1 MRTPTVPFGRAMRD
15 AHFNFDEAYTPL
27 NHGSFGALPTAIR
40 DYQRDIQEQIEAMP
54 DTFIRYT
61 IPKLVDESR
70 AAVAPL
76 LGVSTDEVVFVPNAT
91 TAINTVLR
99 NLTYSAGDVILYF
112 STIYPGEKNTIHY
125 ICETTSLES
134 LCIELKYPLQDDEIL
149 HAFLEAVHKVRVGR
163 RRVKIAM
170 FDTVSTFPGV
180 RVPWEALVAHCKN
193 LGIFSLIDGA
203 HGIGHIDLT
212 KVGEFKPDF
221 FTTNCYK

>member
-1 MRTPTVPFGRAMRD
+1 MRTPTVPFGRAIRD

-40 DYQRDIQEQIEAMP
+40 GYQREMQELTEAKP

-61 IPKLVDESR
+61 IPKLLDESR

-99 NLTYSAGDVILYF
+99 NLVYEKRDVIMYF
-112 STIYPGEKNTIHY
+112 STIYPGEKNTIQY
-125 ICETTSLES
+125 LCETTPLES
-134 LCIELKYPLQDDEIL
+134 VCIELQYPIQDHKIICSFV
-149 HAFLEAVHKVRVGR
+149 AAVQKVRKGGSR
-163 RRVKIAM
+163 AKIAI

-180 RVPWEALVAHCKN
+180 RVPWEALVAQCRK
-193 LGIFSLIDGA
+193 LEILSLIDGA

-212 KVGEFKPDF
+212 KLGELQPDF